1 MKPTVLLDA
10 ASLAGWNQ
18 YQDVPIGS
26 TCWITQTA
34 AMSISENKLSL
45 VNQYTHND
53 SPTYTQGL

>member
-10 ASLAGWNQ
+10 ASLAGGNQ

-34 AMSISENKLSL
+34 AMSISENRLSW
-45 VNQYTHND
+45 VNQYTVH
-53 SPTYTQGL
+53 P